1 MIGVTMSADKLDQD
15 PDWLSAVLA
24 TSETIGPKSILLIS
38 QSDRFE
44 MLKQALDKANYTLNG
59 CYFLD
64 QPKGDLD
71 QGQLSP
77 TNLIEFALRATIDE
91 VLIYLPE
98 EEADVT
104 SWIESFESMGMTVH
118 VAIPGYTYPDGL
130 KREASIAG
138 IPVTTYAPTYH
149 KTSHLI
155 FKRLIDI
162 AGALVGLLICGFVG
176 VILYPLIRR
185 DGGPAIFAQDRVGR
199 NGRIFKF
206 YKYRS
211 MYMDAEERKKEL
223 MAENIMEG
231 GMFKM
236 DNDPRITPIGKF
248 IRKTSLDELPQF
260 YNVLRGDMSLVG
272 TRPPTKQEFLDY
284 TPAQKRRLSFKPG
297 ITGLWQVS
305 GRSEITKFEDVVA
318 LDVEYIQDW
327 TIMDDIKIL
336 LKTIKVVAFGDGAK

>member
-1 MIGVTMSADKLDQD
+1 MSADKLDQD

-24 TSETIGPKSILLIS
+24 TSETIGPKSILLMTY
-38 QSDRFE
+38 SDRFE
-44 MLKQALDKANYTLNG
+44 MLRQALEKVNYTLNG
-59 CYFLD
+59 CYLLD
-64 QPKGDLD
+64 QPQENLEE
-71 QGQLSP
+71 GQLSS
-77 TNLIEFALRATIDE
+77 TNLLEFALRATVDE

-98 EEADVT
+98 EVPEVT
-104 SWIESFESMGMTVH
+104 SWIQAFETMGMTVH
-118 VAIPGYTYPDGL
+118 VAIPGYTYLDGL
-130 KREASIAG
+130 KREVSVAG
-138 IPVTTYAPTYH
+138 IPVTTYAPTFH

-155 FKRLIDI
+155 LKRLIDI
-162 AGALVGLLICGFVG
+162 AGALVGLFICGLVG
-176 VILYPLIRR
+176 LVLYPLIRR
-185 DGGPAIFAQDRVGR
+185 DGGPGIFAQDRVGR

-223 MAENIMEG
+223 MAHNTMEG

-236 DNDPRITPIGKF
+236 DNDPRITPIGQF

-284 TPAQKRRLSFKPG
+284 KPAHKRRLSFKPG

-305 GRSEITKFEDVVA
+305 GRSEITNFEDVVA

-327 TIMDDIKIL
+327 TILDDIKIL
-336 LKTIKVVAFGDGAK
+336 LKTFKVVAFGDGAK

>member
-1 MIGVTMSADKLDQD
+1 MSVDKLDQD
-15 PDWLSAVLA
+15 PDWLSTVLA
-24 TSETIGPKSILLIS
+24 TSETIGPKSILLIT

-44 MLKQALDKANYTLNG
+44 MLEEALRRANYSLIG
-59 CYFLD
+59 CFFLD
-64 QPKGDLD
+64 QPKEDLEH
-71 QGQLSP
+71 GQLSA
-77 TNLIEFALRATIDE
+77 TNLMEFILRSTVDE

-98 EEADVT
+98 ENDEVSDWIRNFEA
-104 SWIESFESMGMTVH
+104 MGIMVH
-118 VAIPGYTYPDGL
+118 VTIPGYDYPSSS

-138 IPVTTYAPTYH
+138 IPVTSYAPTFH
-149 KTSHLI
+149 KTSDLVL
-155 FKRLIDI
+155 KRIMDI
-162 AGALVGLLICGFVG
+162 AGALVGLLICGLVG
-176 VILYPLIRR
+176 VVLYPLIRR
-185 DGGPAIFAQDRVGR
+185 DGGPAIFTQDRVGR

-223 MAENIMEG
+223 LDQNTMEG

-236 DNDPRITPIGKF
+236 DNDPRITPIGEF

-272 TRPPTKQEFLDY
+272 TRPPTKQEFLEY

-327 TIMDDIKIL
+327 RVTDDIKIL
-336 LKTIKVVAFGDGAK
+336 LKTLKVVAFGKGAK